1 MKLLDTLNQDMKE
14 AMRNKEKQRLSV
26 IRSVKASL
34 QNESIKLGKEI
45 TDEEALSV
53 LSREMKQRK
62 ESLHEFEQANRSD
75 LVEKTKLE
83 IKLLEEYMP
92 AQLSDEELQQI
103 VDETIQETGA
113 GSKAQMGKV
122 MGAIMPKVKGRA
134 DGTRVKQMVEQ
145 NLS

>member
-1 MKLLDTLNQDMKE
+1 MKLLDKLNQDMKE

-75 LVEKTKLE
+75 LVEKTELE
-83 IKLLEEYMP
+83 IELLEEYMP

-113 GSKAQMGKV
+113 DSKAQMGKV